1 MQANNQQVLFY
12 PVDETFRSSS
22 FSVPMLLISVP
33 IVAIGAMIATVGGIV
48 ALIIVGVERITG
60 DKKYTKKIVSFL
72 RSI

>member
-1 MQANNQQVLFY
+1 
-12 PVDETFRSSS
+12 
-22 FSVPMLLISVP
+22 MLLIGVP
-33 IVAIGAMIATVGGIV
+33 IIAIGAIIAAVGGIV